1 MLSWENIMSIP
12 SFWMDLKMCIIQAD
26 EAHSLISDLC
36 SISSYVK
43 MEISQFFLVTH
54 SGFPECSLYE
64 YRSILNLC
72 SFFLK
77 KERSVSH
84 YLGKYTHTHTH
95 TCLKE
100 FQLEQLTF
108 PQVSLIIL
116 SQGNS
121 ITFVFMDLFRLFLLH
136 LRYIKITNFCR
147 DLSRPEY

>member
-1 MLSWENIMSIP
+1 MYYLS
-12 SFWMDLKMCIIQAD
+12 L
-26 EAHSLISDLC
+26 LSDLC

-43 MEISQFFLVTH
+43 MEISQFFLVIH
-54 SGFPECSLYE
+54 SGFYECSLYE

-84 YLGKYTHTHTH
+84 YLGKHTHTPPHTPH
-95 TCLKE
+95 TCASE
-100 FQLEQLTF
+100 STRQSIDIS
-108 PQVSLIIL
+108 PGPSDNLI
-116 SQGNS
+116 SGNS
-121 ITFVFMDLFRLFLLH
+121 ITFVFMDLFRFFLLH

>member
-1 MLSWENIMSIP
+1 MYYLS
-12 SFWMDLKMCIIQAD
+12 L
-26 EAHSLISDLC
+26 LSDLC

-43 MEISQFFLVTH
+43 MEISQFFLVIH
-54 SGFPECSLYE
+54 SGFYECSLYE

-84 YLGKYTHTHTH
+84 YLGKHTHTPLH
-95 TCLKE
+95 TPHTRASE
-100 FQLEQLTF
+100 STRQSIDIS
-108 PQVSLIIL
+108 PGPSDNLI
-116 SQGNS
+116 SGNS
-121 ITFVFMDLFRLFLLH
+121 ITFVFMDLFRFFLLH

>member
-1 MLSWENIMSIP
+1 MYHLS
-12 SFWMDLKMCIIQAD
+12 L
-26 EAHSLISDLC
+26 LGDLC

-43 MEISQFFLVTH
+43 MEISQFFLVIH
-54 SGFPECSLYE
+54 SGFYECSLYE

-84 YLGKYTHTHTH
+84 YLGKHTHTHPHTRTRTHTPHTTHTHTPH
-95 TCLKE
+95 THTSE
-100 FQLEQLTF
+100 STRQSTDIAPGPSEN
-108 PQVSLIIL
+108 LI
-116 SQGNS
+116 SGNS
-121 ITFVFMDLFRLFLLH
+121 ITFVFMGLFRLFLLH